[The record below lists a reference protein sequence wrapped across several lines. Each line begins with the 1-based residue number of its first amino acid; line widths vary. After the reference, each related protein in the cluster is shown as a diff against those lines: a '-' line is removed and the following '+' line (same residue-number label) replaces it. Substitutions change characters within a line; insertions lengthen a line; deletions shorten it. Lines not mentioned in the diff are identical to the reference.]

1 MSDKGIRMTGYKE
14 VRRTLGTIH
23 YPYQS
28 LRPNLYEAIRT
39 HPQDLEALIL
49 DDGGRHKKKKNKHKY
64 QKKVIEIV
72 DKQDKMK
79 DLFLD
84 LATDDGK
91 PDVKYDVK
99 PDVKPD
105 DKPKPIEAK
114 KAEPSSP
121 MTKTIRV
128 SNITADK
135 KKGELVL

>member
-1 MSDKGIRMTGYKE
+1 MSEKGIRMTGYKE
-14 VRRTLGTIH
+14 VRRTMGTIH
-23 YPYQS
+23 YQYQDQR
-28 LRPNLYEAIRT
+28 LDLYEHIRV
-39 HPQDLEALIL
+39 HPQDLDVLIL
-49 DDGGRHKKKKNKHKY
+49 DDGGRHKKKNKHKY

-84 LATDDGK
+84 LATDDIK
-91 PDVKYDVK
+91 P
-99 PDVKPD
+99 KPD
-105 DKPKPIEAK
+105 DIKPKPIEAK

-128 SNITADK
+128 SNIKADK